1 MNKFEEIVRAKNRRT
16 TQDKE
21 LLAVLIKT
29 LENVCAERVNAPIPY
44 NDEEIYADVL
54 AVKTK
59 ISEAVEEVS
68 DEAALLA
75 PEIFPAMKNNNE
87 LIKAGTR
94 INWQGEVKRAAIDLY
109 DKVDNNP
116 DNSPTLWEDLIYKED
131 YRVIPEDITTG
142 TAFAKGERG
151 WWKESLYE
159 SLIDNNVWTPDSYP
173 SGWTQIN

>member
-1 MNKFEEIVRAKNRRT
+1 MNKFEEITRAKNVRIS
-16 TQDKE
+16 QDEE
-21 LLAVLIKT
+21 LLSVLLKT
-29 LENVCAERVNAPIPY
+29 LENVCAERANEPVPY

-54 AVKTK
+54 IVKTK
-59 ISEAVEEVS
+59 INETIEGIS

-75 PEIFPAMKNNNE
+75 PEIFPIMKNNNE

-94 INWQGEVKRAAIDLY
+94 INWKSTVKRAAVDLY

-116 DNSPTLWEDLIYKED
+116 DNAPTLWEDLIYKED

-151 WWKESLYE
+151 WWQESLYE
-159 SLIDNNVWTPDSYP
+159 SLIDNNVWTPDAYP
-173 SGWTQIN
+173 DGWTKIN

>member
-1 MNKFEEIVRAKNRRT
+1 MNRFEEVVRAKNKRT
-16 TQDKE
+16 AQDNE
-21 LLAVLIKT
+21 LLSVLLKT
-29 LENVCAERVNAPIPY
+29 LENVSAERAGQPASY
-44 NDEEIYADVL
+44 NDKEIYADVL

-59 ISEAVEEVS
+59 INEVVEGVS

-75 PEIFPAMKNNNE
+75 PEIFPIMKNNNE

-94 INWQGEVKRAAIDLY
+94 INWKGEVKRAAVDLY

-116 DNSPTLWEDLIYKED
+116 DNAPTLWEDLIYKED

-142 TAFAKGERG
+142 TAFTKGERG
-151 WWKESLYE
+151 WWQGSLYE